1 MLFPLDEVTR
11 YLTGIFPRLER
22 EGALL
27 RWPDRGGVSTL
38 QVEAIDYQTADGHN
52 VKEVVTLLHRS
63 VQLLGVPAQACS
75 QLNKWATMGA
85 LLAGV
90 RDAEG
95 VWASKVS
102 IFATDQS
109 AAERLYAPLLSGQA
123 SIMGWHSQ
131 CLAQGI
137 YKVDAAGSPLANA
150 DEVPPIDPSEFEA
163 AKAAD
168 DQLGL
173 KGTVQAGSYGVH
185 LPRHGGASA
194 LWVRTTER
202 HSLYGNG
209 VLSTLELP
217 IPLDRKGLPELTDQ
231 LNRWELSGPD
241 LPPRLGA
248 WCVGPRALTYI
259 SFIPSLLCVPGVAVS
274 LAAWGRARHA
284 RVSQWLEAEGAGAA
298 VAPP

>member
-1 MLFPLDEVTR
+1 VTR

-27 RWPDRGGVSTL
+27 CWPDRGGVSTL

-63 VQLLGVPAQACS
+63 VQLVGVPAQVCS
-75 QLNKWATMGA
+75 QFNRWATMGA

-90 RDAEG
+90 KDAEG

-137 YKVDAAGSPLANA
+137 YKVDAAGRPLAKA
-150 DEVPPIDPSEFEA
+150 DEVPPIDQSEFEA

-168 DQLGL
+168 DKLGL
-173 KGTVQAGSYGVH
+173 NGTVQPGSYGVH
-185 LPRHGGASA
+185 FTRQGSASA
-194 LWVRTTER
+194 LWVRSTER

-209 VLSTLELP
+209 LLSTLELP
-217 IPLDRKGLPELTDQ
+217 IARDRRGLPELTDQ
-231 LNRWELSGPD
+231 LNRWELSGSD

-248 WCVGPRALTYI
+248 WCVGPRALSYI

-274 LAAWGRARHA
+274 LAAWGRVRHA
-284 RVSQWLEAEGAGAA
+284 RVSQWLEAESARPA
-298 VAPP
+298 VSPP